1 MIETELIE
9 QIRME
14 KTGFKGIEKAA
25 NALWRAH
32 SAEECVTL
40 AEALYTS
47 ADYPVRELA
56 VFLLGHASANSPRAM
71 HDLRQTVSRDDNWRV
86 QEILAKAFDTF
97 CRNRGYEASLPKIRN
112 WLADDHP
119 NVRRAVTEGLRIWTG
134 RDYFREHPDQAVQLL
149 AALKDDES
157 TYVRKSVGNALKD
170 ISKKHPDLIRAE
182 LAQWDVS
189 QKPVRQVYDLAMKH
203 LQ

>member
-1 MIETELIE
+1 M
-9 QIRME
+9 
-14 KTGFKGIEKAA
+14 
-25 NALWRAH
+25 
-32 SAEECVTL
+32 
-40 AEALYTS
+40 
-47 ADYPVRELA
+47 
-56 VFLLGHASANSPRAM
+56 FLLGDLSVG
-71 HDLRQTVSRDDNWRV
+71 DEQVLQYLRQTVSRDDNWRV

-97 CRNRGYEASLPKIRN
+97 CRKRGYEASLPEIRS

-119 NVRRAVTEGLRIWTG
+119 NVRRAVSEGLRIWTG
-134 RDYFREHPDQAVQLL
+134 RDYFREHPEQAVQLL